1 MSKIDDLI
9 AAEGAAAEE
18 EQLPEGAAA
27 QRRSLGR
34 SVMFSIRLNPH
45 EVAELERYAD
55 VRGLPARTLAR
66 AWILARLRQE
76 TGDQDDLRARVARL
90 EQAVFRRSA

>member
-18 EQLPEGAAA
+18 EQLAENATAE
-27 QRRSLGR
+27 RRNLGR
-34 SVMFSIRLNPH
+34 SVMFSIRLNPD
-45 EVAELERYAD
+45 ELAELERYAGQ
-55 VRGLPARTLAR
+55 RGLPARTLAR
-66 AWILARLRQE
+66 AWILARLREE

-90 EQAVFRRSA
+90 EQAVFRPSA